1 VVSGQVLRSRP
12 FLLFWTARALS
23 SLGYQMIA
31 VVVGWQIYDLTRSA
45 LYLGL
50 SLDLFAVLLGGA
62 TALLPVYARDILRT
76 GPVGLGL
83 LRAAPAVG
91 ALLTSAALARATAA
105 AAGRTHHVRGGDRVR
120 PRDNRV
126 RGLAMIAISPAKSLR
141 SAAHKPR
148 RRGISSAKPSSDA
161 TPSSADRG
169 VH

>member
-1 VVSGQVLRSRP
+1 
-12 FLLFWTARALS
+12 
-23 SLGYQMIA
+23 MIA

-141 SAAHKPR
+141 SRSAAHKPR
-148 RRGISSAKPSSDA
+148 RRAISSAKPSSDA
-161 TPSSADRG
+161 TPSPADRG

>member
-105 AAGRTHHVRGGDRVR
+105 AAGRTHHVRDRVR

-148 RRGISSAKPSSDA
+148 RRAISSAKPSSDA
-161 TPSSADRG
+161 TPSPADRG